1 MDVKDGLLRKR
12 ILLLR
17 SAGLVKSNDVLA
29 GLYLL
34 SNRFYTSDISSDL
47 SEKEKKEH
55 TATALTLLGEK
66 KTNEEKEL
74 LSGLQEENQ
83 KNLEEKSS
91 LIGSKRRHRQ
101 LPVFSSSVKL
111 ESQPGRGRFLVA
123 ATNICPG
130 KRIFCIFV
138 FVFLCLYF
146 CVCTFVFVFCVCTF
160 VFVFGIWFLEAATN
174 ICTEKWICLLLSGAL
189 SC

>member
-1 MDVKDGLLRKR
+1 MDFNFNQINFL
-12 ILLLR
+12 
-17 SAGLVKSNDVLA
+17 
-29 GLYLL
+29 
-34 SNRFYTSDISSDL
+34 TSLSDL
-47 SEKEKKEH
+47 PEKEKKEH
-55 TATALTLLGEK
+55 TATALTLLGEQ

-74 LSGLQEENQ
+74 LSGLKEENQ
-83 KNLEEKSS
+83 KSLEEKSS
-91 LIGSKRRHRQ
+91 LIVSKRHPQ

-146 CVCTFVFVFCVCTF
+146 CVCTFVFVSCVCTF

-174 ICTEKWICLLLSGAL
+174 ICPGEWICLLLSGAL

>member
-17 SAGLVKSNDVLA
+17 SAGLVKSNNVLA

-55 TATALTLLGEK
+55 TATALTLLGEQ

-74 LSGLQEENQ
+74 LSGLKEENQ
-83 KNLEEKSS
+83 KSLEEKSS
-91 LIGSKRRHRQ
+91 LIVSKRHPQ

-138 FVFLCLYF
+138 FVFCICIFVLYF
-146 CVCTFVFVFCVCTF
+146 CIC
-160 VFVFGIWFLEAATN
+160 IWYLVPGGGKQ
-174 ICTEKWICLLLSGAL
+174 ICPGKWICLLLSGAL